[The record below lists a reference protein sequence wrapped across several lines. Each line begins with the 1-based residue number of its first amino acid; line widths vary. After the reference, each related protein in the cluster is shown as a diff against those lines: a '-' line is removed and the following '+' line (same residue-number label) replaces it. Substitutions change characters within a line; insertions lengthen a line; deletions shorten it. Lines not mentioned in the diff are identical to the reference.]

1 MTLTEKIA
9 YIRGLADGLKLDESK
24 DEVKVI
30 KAMMELLEDMAV
42 AVADLEDFTDELSLQ
57 LDEVDEDL
65 ATLEDEIYEDYCDA
79 DCGCCD
85 CCDDDCD
92 CCDCDDDCDCDCVYY
107 EVTCP
112 SCEET
117 VCVDED
123 LLLEGEVVCPGC
135 GDILEFDFS
144 ELEMDGDCCCCGC
157 EDEE

>member
-30 KAMMELLEDMAV
+30 NAMMELLEDMAI

-65 ATLEDEIYEDYCDA
+65 ATLEDEVCEEFYGDDCD
-79 DCGCCD
+79 CCD

-112 SCEET
+112 KCEET
-117 VCVDED
+117 ICVDED
-123 LLLEGEVVCPGC
+123 HLLEGEVMCPEC
-135 GDILEFDFS
+135 GEILEFDFS
-144 ELEMDGDCCCCGC
+144 ELELDDDCCCGC
-157 EDEE
+157 CDED